1 MKRFY
6 KKFALNTNDKE
17 RREGVKELGVKVFEV
32 IHGHS
37 VVIQGSFGCS
47 SIATICVLPTAF
59 SHSPVRRLSVSPI
72 PGLRINLTHRH
83 LPPKFSDMK
92 LPNLVVSD
100 GSGNIFEIPDL
111 LMCGVS
117 GTEIHRINADDI
129 IALPYGSDL
138 FELPG
143 RVAIGFDPQKG
154 EFVEVKEYH
163 GNRVFPVAAFMAPAH
178 LQVFRSIFRREADS
192 PRLPLY
198 NYAAVG
204 WMDDDF
210 YAAGVRIDEDIRQD
224 LHLFNSNF
232 IENEGK
238 KLLRKYPRNR
248 LVHHLIENCVFRY
261 RCPAARNF
269 TLGRWECP
277 IPTSPGC
284 NSACVGCISEQPTEN
299 EIVSPQ
305 ERIEFMPTVDEIV
318 EFTVP
323 HLENAPRAVVSFGQG
338 CEGEPLLAGEVLVEA
353 VCEIRRR
360 TDKGI
365 INLNTNASRPDVI
378 ERLCEAGLDSIR
390 ASINSAQ
397 KKYYDLYYNPRHYT
411 FDHVIESLKIMRKYN
426 RWASI
431 NYLTFPG
438 LTDHPQEITAL
449 ENLISQTKINMI
461 QTRNLNI
468 DPDWYLDELGLRD
481 LQQNQIGMREWVSHL
496 RNNFP
501 WIKLGYFNPPKEEMF
516 VEELEF

>member
-1 MKRFY
+1 MKQ
-6 KKFALNTNDKE
+6 L
-17 RREGVKELGVKVFEV
+17 L
-32 IHGHS
+32 
-37 VVIQGSFGCS
+37 
-47 SIATICVLPTAF
+47 
-59 SHSPVRRLSVSPI
+59 
-72 PGLRINLTHRH
+72 
-83 LPPKFSDMK
+83 
-92 LPNLVVSD
+92 LVVSD
-100 GSGNIFEIPDL
+100 GNGNIFEIPDYN
-111 LMCGVS
+111 MCGMS
-117 GTEIHRINADDI
+117 GTETLLPDKDDLI
-129 IALPYGSDL
+129 PIPYGSDL
-138 FELPG
+138 FEFPG
-143 RVAIGFDPQKG
+143 RTAIGYDPRKKQ
-154 EFVEVKEYH
+154 FVEVKAYQ
-163 GNRVFPVAAFMAPAH
+163 GNRVYPVAAFMAPAH
-178 LQVFRSIFRREADS
+178 LQLYRNAYKSDSNS

-204 WMDDDF
+204 WWNNDF
-210 YAAGVRIDEDIRQD
+210 HVAGLRIDQDIRQD

-238 KLLRKYPRNR
+238 KLLRKYPENR
-248 LVHHLIENCVFRY
+248 LVHHLVDNCVLRY

-284 NSACVGCISEQPTEN
+284 NSACVGCISEQPAEN

-305 ERIEFMPTVDEIV
+305 DRIEFTPTADEIV

-338 CEGEPLLAGEVLVEA
+338 CEGEPLLAGEMLVEA
-353 VCEIRRR
+353 VREIRKR

-365 INLNTNASRPDVI
+365 INLNTNASRPDVM

-411 FDHVIESLKIMRKYN
+411 FEDVIESLKIVRKYD

-438 LTDHPQEITAL
+438 LTDHPQEIVAL
-449 ENLISQTKINMI
+449 GKLISETKINMI

-468 DPDWYLDELGLRD
+468 DPDWYMDELGLRE
-481 LQQNQIGMREWVSHL
+481 LKQEQIGMRNWVSHIQ
-496 RNNFP
+496 NYFA
-501 WIKLGYFNPPKEEMF
+501 WIKLGYFNPPKEE
-516 VEELEF
+516 LEVV

>member
-1 MKRFY
+1 VHQTF
-6 KKFALNTNDKE
+6 
-17 RREGVKELGVKVFEV
+17 
-32 IHGHS
+32 
-37 VVIQGSFGCS
+37 
-47 SIATICVLPTAF
+47 SIKNPVLYDLINN
-59 SHSPVRRLSVSPI
+59 LSRGNI
-72 PGLRINLTHRH
+72 R
-83 LPPKFSDMK
+83 PKFVAMK
-92 LPNLVVSD
+92 QPLLVVSD
-100 GSGNIFEIPDL
+100 GNGSIFEIPDYY
-111 LMCGVS
+111 MCGMS
-117 GTEIHRINADDI
+117 GTATYPIAENDI
-129 IALPYGSDL
+129 IPLPYGSDL

-143 RVAIGFDPQKG
+143 RAAIGFDPNKK
-154 EFVEVKEYH
+154 EFVEVREYQ
-163 GNRVFPVAAFMAPAH
+163 GNRVYPVAAFMAPAH
-178 LQVFRSIFRREADS
+178 LQIFRSAFGKEDDS

-204 WMDDDF
+204 WMNDDF
-210 YAAGVRIDEDIRQD
+210 CVAGIRTDQDIRQD

-238 KLLRKYPRNR
+238 KLLIKYPKNR
-248 LVHHLIENCVFRY
+248 LVHHLVENCALRY

-284 NSACVGCISEQPTEN
+284 NSACVGCISEQPIEN

-305 ERIEFMPTVDEIV
+305 DRIEFIPTADEIV
-318 EFTVP
+318 QFTVP

-353 VCEIRRR
+353 VREIRKR

-378 ERLCEAGLDSIR
+378 ERLCQAGLDSIR

-397 KKYYDLYYNPRHYT
+397 QKYYDSYYNPRHYT
-411 FDHVIESLKIMRKYN
+411 FDHVIESLKIMRKN
-426 RWASI
+426 DRWASI

-438 LTDHPQEITAL
+438 LTDHPQEIAAL
-449 ENLISQTKINMI
+449 EKLISEVKINMI

-468 DPDWYLDELGLRD
+468 DPDWYLDELSLRD
-481 LQQNQIGMREWVSHL
+481 LEQEQIGMRNWVS
-496 RNNFP
+496 RIREKYP
-501 WIKLGYFNPPKEEMF
+501 WIKLGYFNPPKEELEL
-516 VEELEF
+516 VEFSNRKSGNSKK